1 MLNKRKDR
9 DLTPTSSSGARKSQ
23 ANRGTK
29 QEDTLKLEGT
39 RPSSLRELIEEG
51 SQSNRS
57 GRGIRGAITRK
68 VAAIGGPSKSGELAT
83 FNYRHS

>member
-9 DLTPTSSSGARKSQ
+9 DLTPAGSARKSQ
-23 ANRGTK
+23 AIRGTTH
-29 QEDTLKLEGT
+29 EDTLKIDGA
-39 RPSSLRELIEEG
+39 RPNPLRELIEEG

-57 GRGIRGAITRK
+57 GRGIRGVKTRK
-68 VAAIGGPSKSGELAT
+68 SAAIGGPSKSGKLAT

>member
-9 DLTPTSSSGARKSQ
+9 DLTPTSSARKSQ

-51 SQSNRS
+51 SESNRS
-57 GRGIRGAITRK
+57 GKGIRGVNTRK
-68 VAAIGGPSKSGELAT
+68 VAAIGGPSKSGELPT

>member
-9 DLTPTSSSGARKSQ
+9 DLTPTSSARKLQ
-23 ANRGTK
+23 AIRGTK

-51 SQSNRS
+51 SQSHRS
-57 GRGIRGAITRK
+57 GRGIRGVKNRK
-68 VAAIGGPSKSGELAT
+68 VATIGGPSKSGELAI